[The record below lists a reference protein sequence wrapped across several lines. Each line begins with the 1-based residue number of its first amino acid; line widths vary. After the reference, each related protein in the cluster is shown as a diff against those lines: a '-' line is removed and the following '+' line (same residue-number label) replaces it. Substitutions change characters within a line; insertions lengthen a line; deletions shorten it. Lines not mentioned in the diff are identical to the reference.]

1 MKFKTEN
8 RLNIFNGK
16 SAFFACLFLVCALL
30 PFSSEAA
37 TIGKP
42 VSNLSLV
49 GHWSFDEGTSTIAHD
64 LSGNGRHGT
73 FSGAPEWVGGK
84 KGKALDFDGVDDYV
98 ITTANRGS
106 YSAITVSAWFRFE
119 GSVSDSYR
127 AIISGQSAD
136 FFIGKNTGNSN
147 IGIQDGSYNSAM
159 AVGTNAWDGAW
170 HHIAYTFSGGTGTV
184 YLDGVSVGSGAFSGG
199 TGAIWIGQEN
209 EGAGYDFNGKI
220 DDVRFYS
227 RALSPAEIAA
237 LYSSVQSSHAA
248 TTKTGLVAYYSLNEG
263 SGTVAHDQSGSANIG
278 TIQNGPSWVSGKQG
292 AALSFDGTDDRV
304 DIPNLATQVT
314 GSFTISF
321 WAKVLS
327 DQPNERQFF
336 SAFVS
341 SANEIG
347 VSVSD
352 ANKFRFY
359 TGGPSSSNN
368 IFDSTGDVSLN
379 RWYHITMVYDDT
391 TKVKSRYIDGVFEA
405 SVSTVNSIPWPSVPA
420 YISHITSQSR
430 QINAIIDDFRIYNRA
445 LSAAEI
451 TSLYGYKETV
461 VNQSQNNK
469 LTNGLVGYWTFNGQD
484 TLTTITDV
492 SGQSN
497 HGYFVGGATST
508 AKVVGRVGQAL
519 RFDGVNDYIP
529 TASRAINGSGHFTFS
544 AWVKYERTSSTYEV
558 PIWNGVDSTT
568 GGFGFGYR
576 KPNSR
581 VLGAGWGS
589 SNGEILGIT
598 SENGVWYHVASTYD
612 GATHTFYVNGVSQ
625 GTAPFSTSNF
635 TSGVTTL
642 GNLTSGN
649 SYWFQGSSDEIRAYN
664 RALSAAEVKQ
674 LYNMGR

>member
-1 MKFKTEN
+1 MKKQFSH
-8 RLNIFNGK
+8 IFGRFLAK
-16 SAFFACLFLVCALL
+16 ATFQMCVVFCFFSLPLVID
-30 PFSSEAA
+30 AA
-37 TIGKP
+37 TIGRP
-42 VSNLSLV
+42 VSNLGLV

-64 LSGNGRHGT
+64 VSGNERHGS
-73 FSGAPEWVGGK
+73 FLGAPEWVPGK

-98 ITTANRGS
+98 TTTANRGS
-106 YSAITVSAWFRFE
+106 HSAITVSAWFRFE
-119 GSVSDSYR
+119 GSIGDSYR

-147 IGIQDGSYNSAM
+147 IGVQDGSYNSGI

-170 HHIAYTFSGGTGTV
+170 HHIAYTFSGGTGAV

-209 EGAGYDFNGKI
+209 EGNGYDFNGKI

-227 RALSPAEIAA
+227 RALSPAEIAS
-237 LYSSVQSSHAA
+237 LYSSVQSSHSSA
-248 TTKTGLVAYYSLNEG
+248 TKTGLVAHYSLNGG
-263 SGTVAHDQSGSANIG
+263 SGTVAHDQSGRANLG

-292 AALSFDGTDDRV
+292 AALSFDGTDDRI
-304 DIPNLATQVT
+304 DIPNLASQIT

-327 DQPNERQFF
+327 DQANERQFF

-341 SANEIG
+341 SSNEIG

-352 ANKFRFY
+352 TNKFRFY
-359 TGGPSSSNN
+359 TGGVSSSNN
-368 IFDSTGDVSLN
+368 IFDSSSDVSLN
-379 RWYHITMVYDDT
+379 RWYHVTMVYDDS

-405 SVSTVNSIPWPSVPA
+405 SVSTTNAIPWPSVPA

-430 QINAIIDDFRIYNRA
+430 QINAIIDDFRIYNKA
-445 LSAAEI
+445 LSATEI
-451 TSLYGYKETV
+451 TSLYGYKETII
-461 VNQSQNNK
+461 NQSQNNK

-484 TLTTITDV
+484 TLTTVSDV

-497 HGYFVGGATST
+497 HGYFFGGATST
-508 AKVVGRVGQAL
+508 AKVVGKVGQAL
-519 RFDGVNDYIP
+519 RFDGVNDYVP
-529 TASRAINGSGHFTFS
+529 TASRAISGSGPFTLS
-544 AWVKYERTSSTYEV
+544 GWVKYERTSSTYEV

-589 SNGEILGIT
+589 SNAEILGLT

-625 GTAPFSTSNF
+625 GTAPFASSNF
-635 TSGVTTL
+635 VSGVTTM

-649 SYWFQGSSDEIRAYN
+649 SYWFQGTSDEFRAYN